1 MTALGLIVPC
11 RDEATLIERK
21 LGNLLLCEWPASER
35 PHRVAVVDDGSRD
48 ATAELARAFAPRF
61 AQRGVALE
69 VVANDVRPGKTG
81 AIETGLRALGAA
93 IDVVVLTDADV
104 VVAPGALAALA
115 RAFEAERGLAMA
127 TGAQRFVE
135 SLAGDGSL
143 RARDGSALAR
153 ADTLY
158 DRLTAAVRALES
170 RAGLVFSVHG
180 QLMAWRRALDLR
192 PTPGIAADDLDLML
206 QARARGVPIRRVPD
220 ARFFEV
226 RAPRGI
232 EREKQAVRRAR
243 AWVQFARG
251 GRAAELARAGGRLA
265 RWQAAAYARLSS
277 RGAPWG
283 TALLV
288 AVFAAGYAAGPWA
301 ALAVALACIA
311 AALPLALVAWRVRV
325 RIQIAEVLEARGTM
339 GDRWETARR

>member
-1 MTALGLIVPC
+1 MIALGVIVPC
-11 RDEATLIERK
+11 RDEAALIGRK
-21 LGNLLLCEWPASER
+21 LENLLLCEWPASER
-35 PHRVAVVDDGSRD
+35 PHRIAVVDDGSRD

-61 AQRGVALE
+61 ARLGVALE
-69 VVANDVRPGKTG
+69 VVANGVRPGKTG
-81 AIETGLRALGAA
+81 AIEAGLRALGGAP
-93 IDVVVLTDADV
+93 DVVVLTDADV
-104 VVAPGALAALA
+104 IVAPEALLAFA
-115 RAFEAERGLAMA
+115 RAFEGERELALA
-127 TGAQRFVE
+127 SGAQRFVS
-135 SLAGDGSL
+135 SLASDGSL
-143 RARDGSALAR
+143 RARDGGALAG

-158 DRLTAAVRALES
+158 DRITALVRALES
-170 RAGLVFSVHG
+170 RCGLVYSVHG
-180 QLMAWRRALDLR
+180 QLMAWRGALDLR

-206 QARARGVPIRRVPD
+206 QARARGLPVRRVAG

-243 AWVQFARG
+243 AWVQFVRD

-265 RWQAAAYARLSS
+265 RWQAASYARLPA

-283 TALLV
+283 TALL
-288 AVFAAGYAAGPWA
+288 ALVFAAGYLAGPWA

-311 AALPLALVAWRVRV
+311 AALPLALVAWRVRA